1 MDGVVSLIMIA
12 IDWMQST
19 QVFGLGILYWF
30 LIFGVVSLICG
41 FIKGRGS
48 NGTKGK

>member
-1 MDGVVSLIMIA
+1 MQEVINLVLVAME
-12 IDWMQST
+12 WMQVT
-19 QVFGLGILYWF
+19 KIFGLSILYWF

-48 NGTKGK
+48 NGTKSK

>member
-1 MDGVVSLIMIA
+1 MQDVVDAVLLVLN
-12 IDWMQST
+12 WLTST
-19 QVFGLGILYWF
+19 QIFGLGIIYWF

>member
-1 MDGVVSLIMIA
+1 MDGVVSLIMMA
-12 IDWMQST
+12 IDWIQST